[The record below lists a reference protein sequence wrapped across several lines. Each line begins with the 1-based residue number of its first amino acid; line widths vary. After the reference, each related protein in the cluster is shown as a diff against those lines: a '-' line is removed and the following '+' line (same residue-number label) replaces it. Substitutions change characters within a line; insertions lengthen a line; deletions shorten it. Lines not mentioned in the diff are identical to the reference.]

1 MMKIKLLK
9 EVRIKHKEGDI
20 VEVSPSEADFLIVN
34 KAAELVEEKPTEPKK
49 RKKTV

>member
-34 KAAELVEEKPTEPKK
+34 KAAEPVEEKAEPKK
-49 RKKTV
+49 KKKTV